1 VFATVHF
8 LTMSHGVQKPGVI
21 GWMRTATEKKG
32 TRNSVVT
39 AFVAALIA
47 ADYPSGYRDGAVP
60 TAKMSRALMIATF
73 SSFGRG
79 SGSQEF

>member
-1 VFATVHF
+1 MTVQF

-21 GWMRTATEKKG
+21 GWMSTAAEKRVRG
-32 TRNSVVT
+32 TSVVA
-39 AFVAALIA
+39 AFVA

-60 TAKMSRALMIATF
+60 TAKIGQALMIVKF

-79 SGSQEF
+79 SQQF